1 MFLLKMHENKGF
13 WLKKPPKTKLF
24 AMKVSVLAWATEH
37 ARRFSLALPECSC
50 STLDFHKTHGNSC
63 ISPPGDAKHFVSS
76 ILLKGSAAGSLR
88 NTGSSVGIS
97 NSLRNHC
104 QQQLVALFTPALHP
118 GRWQGIHGNRAEPCG
133 MDG

>member
-1 MFLLKMHENKGF
+1 MLCRDPPLGHFKKYKEFKGVCV
-13 WLKKPPKTKLF
+13 T
-24 AMKVSVLAWATEH
+24 
-37 ARRFSLALPECSC
+37 R
-50 STLDFHKTHGNSC
+50 
-63 ISPPGDAKHFVSS
+63 PGDTKRFVFS

-118 GRWQGIHGNRAEPCG
+118 GRWQGIHGDRAEPCG